1 MTIIFSSYLQ
11 RPVELTD
18 ERKQHIV
25 LQHPDL
31 VPDYIDLIV
40 QVIEDPD
47 EVRSDTRFPNTQL
60 FSRWF
65 ADLKQGKFVVVV
77 IVSDSI
83 PVERLWIVTAYIA
96 RRLTQGVIQWK
107 RN

>member
-40 QVIEDPD
+40 QMIDPD

-60 FSRWF
+60 LSRWF
-65 ADLKQGKFVVVV
+65 ADLKQGKFIVVV
-77 IVSDSI
+77 IGSNSI
-83 PVERLWIVTAYIA
+83 PIERHWIVTAYIA
-96 RRLTQGVIQWK
+96 RRLTQGITQWK